1 MIAADLRVGAEL
13 VSAFAQATG
22 DRSSLHIDPQFARK
36 TLFREPIAHGLLPVI
51 LLLGW
56 IREHQHEHAGPSI
69 RLTEISCRF
78 RAPVKIGESVHL
90 EAEMHRISEE
100 RTSWSLSITHGSN
113 RSLITSGKAIF
124 TQSSN
129 AWDAAGHRE
138 TLLAEDLCESAYL
151 VSDLEI
157 GMNDRLAFW
166 ADPAAF
172 RPLDGQL
179 DLQFGKGGRRDRFSD
194 SGILALAC
202 LSTLV
207 GMRLPGRY
215 ATFTDFDIRLPVEID
230 TARPVILGGTVAN
243 ILPSGSRMRLDLA
256 WAQGAETVGS
266 GTATAV
272 IGSSPPASTSAA
284 EIRAVHLGYG
294 IEEKVALITGASR
307 GIGEAIAKTLAVCG
321 ALVVVHFFRGEQ
333 DARDI
338 VKDITENGGRALAVQ
353 ADITNETAVAA
364 MFEKI
369 ESSLGPVDILVNNA
383 VGDFTPKPLDELR
396 SVDFL
401 AELNVSLLGMHTCCR
416 MVLPHMRRQ
425 RWGKIINM
433 GTIATET
440 PVASQSKYIAAKSAV
455 VGYTRSLATEAA
467 ADNIQVNLVAPAMTA
482 TSLISAL
489 PAALIKR
496 LAEDSPGGSL
506 LAPIEV
512 AKVVLFLASDWSASM
527 SGQQLILSKGTPP
540 FL

>member
-13 VSAFAQATG
+13 VSAFEQATG
-22 DRSSLHIDPQFARK
+22 DRSSLHTDPQFARK

-51 LLLGW
+51 LLLAR
-56 IREHQHEHAGPSI
+56 IREHERAEAGI

-90 EAEMHRISEE
+90 EAQKQRINDE
-100 RTSWSLSITHGSN
+100 RTSWSLSITYGSN

-124 TQSSN
+124 TQSTT
-129 AWDAAGHRE
+129 ACDAAGHRE
-138 TLLAEDLCESAYL
+138 TLLAEYVDENAYS

-157 GMNDRLAFW
+157 GMKDRLAFW

-172 RPLDGQL
+172 RPLDDQL
-179 DLQFGKGGRRDRFSD
+179 DLQFGKGGRGDRFSD
-194 SGILALAC
+194 SGLLALAC

-215 ATFTDFDIRLPVEID
+215 ATFTDFDIHLPVEID

-256 WAQGAETVGS
+256 WTQGAETVGS
-266 GTATAV
+266 GAATAV
-272 IGSSPPASTSAA
+272 IGSSPPASVSAA

-294 IEEKVALITGASR
+294 IEGKVVLITGASR
-307 GIGEAIAKTLAVCG
+307 GIGEAIAKTLAICG
-321 ALVVVHFFRGEQ
+321 AHVVVHFFRGEQ
-333 DARDI
+333 DAGDI
-338 VKDITENGGRALAVQ
+338 VKDIMENGGRAIAVQ
-353 ADITNETAVAA
+353 ADITDEAAVAS
-364 MFEKI
+364 MFDKI
-369 ESSLGPVDILVNNA
+369 ERSFGPVDILVNNA

-396 SVDFL
+396 SADFL
-401 AELNVSLLGMHTCCR
+401 TELSISLLGMHTCCR
-416 MVLPHMRRQ
+416 MALPHMRRQ

-433 GTIATET
+433 GTIATEA
-440 PVASQSKYIAAKSAV
+440 PVAAQSKYIAAKSAV